1 MPSEEVILPFPTS
14 GALGEATQVR
24 STLLA
29 SSIASLRRHDLFDRY
44 VALLSH
50 EHRDAVLSS
59 VAGQWL
65 PMPVGRAH
73 YHACDQLGLT
83 AAQQVQI
90 GSEVSIKIHDT
101 FLGVVIRTA
110 KQAGVTPWIVLSRGH
125 QMYSRL
131 FDGGGGVR
139 VIRYGPK
146 EARADIVGI
155 PLLSIPYFRNAMR
168 GIYQAAIGLFCV
180 QAYVQEMARE
190 SGPTRASLR
199 LSWV

>member
-1 MPSEEVILPFPTS
+1 MPSEEVVLPFPTS

-29 SSIASLRRHDLFDRY
+29 SSIASLRRHELFDRY

-65 PMPVGRAH
+65 PIAVARAH
-73 YHACDQLGLT
+73 YNACDQLGLT
-83 AAQQVQI
+83 QAQQMQI
-90 GSEVSIKIHDT
+90 GAEVSIKIHDT

-110 KQAGVTPWIVLSRGH
+110 KQAGVTPWILLSRGH
-125 QMYSRL
+125 QMYSRV
-131 FDGGGGVR
+131 FDGGGGLR

-155 PLLSIPYFRNAMR
+155 PLLSIPYFRNALR
-168 GIYQAAIGLFCV
+168 GIYQAAISLFCI
-180 QAYVQEMARE
+180 QAYVQEIARE
-190 SGPTRASLR
+190 AGPTRASLR

>member
-29 SSIASLRRHDLFDRY
+29 SSIASLKRHDLFDRY
-44 VALLSH
+44 VALLSP
-50 EHRDAVLSS
+50 EHRETVLSS

-65 PMPVGRAH
+65 PIAVGRAH

-83 AAQQVQI
+83 PALQLQI
-90 GSEVSIKIHDT
+90 GAEVSIKIHDT

-110 KQAGVTPWIVLSRGH
+110 KQAGVTPWLLLSRGH
-125 QMYSRL
+125 QMYSRV

-146 EARADIVGI
+146 EARADMVGVS
-155 PLLSIPYFRNAMR
+155 LLSIPYLRNAVR
-168 GIYQAAIGLFCV
+168 GLYQAAISLFCV
-180 QAYVQEMARE
+180 QAYVQEIARDA
-190 SGPTRASLR
+190 GPARIALR

>member
-29 SSIASLRRHDLFDRY
+29 SSIASLRRHDLFERY
-44 VALLSH
+44 VSLLSP
-50 EHRDAVLSS
+50 EHRDTVLSS

-65 PMPVGRAH
+65 PVAVGRAH
-73 YHACDQLGLT
+73 YLACDQLGLT
-83 AAQQVQI
+83 PAQQMQI
-90 GSEVSIKIHDT
+90 GAEVSIKIHDT

-131 FDGGGGVR
+131 FDGGGGTR

-155 PLLSIPYFRNAMR
+155 PLLTIPYFRHAMR
-168 GIYQAAIGLFCV
+168 GLYQAAIGLFCV
-180 QAYVQEMARE
+180 QAYVQEISRE
-190 SGPTRASLR
+190 AGPTRASLR

>member
-44 VALLSH
+44 VALLSPA
-50 EHRDAVLSS
+50 HREAVLSS

-65 PMPVGRAH
+65 PIAVGRAH

-83 AAQQVQI
+83 PAQQVQI
-90 GSEVSIKIHDT
+90 GGEVSIKIHDT

-110 KQAGVTPWIVLSRGH
+110 KQAGVTPWILLSRGH
-125 QMYSRL
+125 QMYSRI
-131 FDGGGGVR
+131 FEGGGGIR

-155 PLLSIPYFRNAMR
+155 PLLTIPYFRNGLR
-168 GIYQAAIGLFCV
+168 GIYQGAISLFCV
-180 QAYVQEMARE
+180 QAYVQEMSRE
-190 SGPTRASLR
+190 AGPTRASLR